1 MINLEEFYTLSPG
14 DQVKIVDKWP
24 KTHDY
29 RGNPISEWLG
39 KVMTI
44 KYGLR
49 GDAVRM
55 VEDEGERTFAEES
68 NYSGWFWYEGM
79 IDEIVDDAVETLGPL
94 SMDEIALLYA

>member
-1 MINLEEFYTLSPG
+1 MITHDEFKSLQPG
-14 DQVKIVDKWP
+14 DRVRIVSSWTTGQQALGGEMD
-24 KTHDY
+24 H
-29 RGNPISEWLG
+29 WLG

>member
-39 KVMTI
+39 KVMTVRVPAE
-44 KYGLR
+44 YGGNLSYH
-49 GDAVRM
+49 M
-55 VEDEGERTFAEES
+55 EEDFSENGGEG
-68 NYSGWFWYEGM
+68 YFWYPDM
-79 IDEIVDDAVETLGPL
+79 IDHVVSSIEPL
-94 SMDEIALLYA
+94 PLQDIMGLYGGDTE